1 MAPSSRLAL
10 AATVSIATVAL
21 SILIGGIPLAIGLA
35 VASMC
40 AIAVLP
46 GGSRRYLLARVVR
59 VVGTIAVAM
68 ALVWLLVHNY
78 PDASR
83 TEPAGVVPA
92 MERYGDW
99 VGGALVG
106 DLGDSQYSET
116 VGTGI
121 GRTIPISLQL
131 VAYSQV
137 LALLLAIPAA
147 IVGARFR
154 GRLPDRALLTVA
166 FGATSLPVFVSGL
179 ILIVVFGLGGFPF
192 FGIDLGVAVLP
203 TGRYTPIGDGLVPHI
218 RSVVL
223 PSVTLALSTAAT
235 YVVVLRSAMVDQ
247 LSEPHADLARAK
259 GVPPMRL
266 VTRHAMRPAAP
277 AAVALVA
284 AQAGGVL
291 GLLVVIERMFL
302 IPGFGDYVL
311 VAVGRRDD
319 LAVVGALF
327 VTAIILAV
335 INLFADALLLAID
348 PRIES

>member
-1 MAPSSRLAL
+1 MTGPVRAAL
-10 AATVSIATVAL
+10 AGAVSIATVAL
-21 SILIGGIPLAIGLA
+21 SIVAGGIPLAVGLT

-40 AIAVLP
+40 ALVALP

-59 VVGTIAVAM
+59 VVGTILVAM

-92 MERYGDW
+92 MERYGAWIGD
-99 VGGALVG
+99 AIVG

-137 LALLLAIPAA
+137 LALAIAIPAA
-147 IVGARFR
+147 IASARFR
-154 GRLPDRALLTVA
+154 GRVVDRTLVTTA
-166 FGATSLPVFVSGL
+166 FGATSLPIYVSGL
-179 ILIVVFGLGGFPF
+179 ILIVMFGLGGFPI
-192 FGIDLGVAVLP
+192 FGAEVGLAVLP
-203 TGRYTPIGDGLVPHI
+203 TGRYTPLGEGILPHL
-218 RSVVL
+218 RSVIL
-223 PSVTLALSTAAT
+223 PSATLALSTAAT
-235 YVVVLRSAMVDQ
+235 YVVVLRSAMIDQ

-259 GVPPMRL
+259 GLPPMR
-266 VTRHAMRPAAP
+266 VVSRHALRPAAP
-277 AAVALVA
+277 TAVAIVA
-284 AQAGGVL
+284 AQAGTVL
-291 GLLVVIERMFL
+291 GYLVVIERMFL

-327 VTAIILAV
+327 VAAMILAV

-348 PRIES
+348 PRITH